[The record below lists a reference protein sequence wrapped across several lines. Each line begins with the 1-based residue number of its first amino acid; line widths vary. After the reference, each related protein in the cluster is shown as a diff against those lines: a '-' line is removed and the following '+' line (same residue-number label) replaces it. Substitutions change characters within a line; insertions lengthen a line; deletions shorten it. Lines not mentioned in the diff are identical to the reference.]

1 MIFSIYG
8 KEPFTAHKE
17 SVFGV
22 ILVRIFHAFSR
33 IRTENGA
40 ILRTSQYSVQMR
52 ENEGQMR
59 TRTTPN
65 TDAFYVVFHSALMT
79 GYSVAVRLQIARES
93 RLAIFPKFS

>member
-33 IRTENGA
+33 IRTENRA
-40 ILRTSQYSVQMR
+40 ILRTSPYSVQMR
-52 ENEGQMR
+52 ENEGKMR

-65 TDAFYVVFHSALMT
+65 MDAFYVVFHSALIT

>member
-8 KEPFTAHKE
+8 EEPFTEYKE

-33 IRTENGA
+33 IRTENGE
-40 ILRTSQYSVQMR
+40 ILRTSPYSVQMR
-52 ENEGQMR
+52 ENAGK
-59 TRTTPN
+59 TSN

>member
-1 MIFSIYG
+1 MIFSIYV

-40 ILRTSQYSVQMR
+40 ILRTSPYSVQMR
-52 ENEGQMR
+52 ENEGKMR

-65 TDAFYVVFHSALMT
+65 TDAFYVVFQSALMT
-79 GYSVAVRLQIARES
+79 GYSVAVRL
-93 RLAIFPKFS
+93 